1 MADRPSFDMA
11 RLTTADKIILGG
23 SGLLFV
29 DSFLRWQRQCGTFK
43 LLHVTVCTIKA
54 NEWGGSA
61 SFGGVLA
68 ALLTLALLAWKIADV
83 SGIDLRLGVSA
94 ANVEAMLVLGSVL
107 FTILKFFLVVG
118 YAPTYGA
125 WIGLLLAFT
134 IAYGGATKTKAM
146 NAPRPTVRSAPPLPT
161 RAA

>member
-1 MADRPSFDMA
+1 MADRPSFDLA
-11 RLTTADKIILGG
+11 RLTTADRIILGG

-29 DSFLRWQRQCGTFK
+29 DSFLPWQRQCGTFK
-43 LLHVTVCTIKA
+43 LLHITLCTIKA
-54 NEWGGSA
+54 NEWGGNA

-68 ALLTLALLAWKIADV
+68 ALLTLALLAWKIADL
-83 SGIDLRLGVSA
+83 SGVDLRLGVSA

-125 WIGLLLAFT
+125 WIGLILALT
-134 IAYGGATKTKAM
+134 IAYGGYMKMQELKIT
-146 NAPRPTVRSAPPLPT
+146 RPPVRASGF
-161 RAA
+161 